1 MQRRRKRGELRWRKA
16 RRGERKSG
24 KEQGKTEWMARM
36 GVRGGGSTFLDIF
49 GRSRTWRK
57 KRALK
62 EDCGLRNGLTLPATG
77 YLSQMM
83 RLTSSTGST
92 RPIWTKGKIAFYM
105 NSTVPL
111 RSRGILGSLA
121 DTFQGLYDTYVADY
135 VTNQYRDF
143 VEGYTDA
150 TLKVRGLAQYV
161 SYCFLFS
168 CSPGSASAV
177 SW

>member
-1 MQRRRKRGELRWRKA
+1 M
-16 RRGERKSG
+16 
-24 KEQGKTEWMARM
+24 
-36 GVRGGGSTFLDIF
+36 GGGSTFLDIF

-57 KRALK
+57 KRARK
-62 EDCGLRNGLTLPATG
+62 EDCGLRNGPTLPATG